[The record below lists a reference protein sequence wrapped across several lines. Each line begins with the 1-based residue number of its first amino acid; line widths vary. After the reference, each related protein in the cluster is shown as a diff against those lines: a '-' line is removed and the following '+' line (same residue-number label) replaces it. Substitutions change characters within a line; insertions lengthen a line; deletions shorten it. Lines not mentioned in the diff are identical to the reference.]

1 MEPYMDLVTDL
12 ESIQIFDPVGTPEAE
27 AGAGSEIS
35 VREIQDELLLLP
47 ISAGR
52 LAALYRHLLP

>member
-1 MEPYMDLVTDL
+1 MDLVTDL

-27 AGAGSEIS
+27 TGAGSEIS
-35 VREIQDELLLLP
+35 VREIQDEFLLLP